1 MRLLGLDIGT
11 TTICGLLLDAS
22 AGRILDVV
30 TEPNAS
36 RLPGAHPDESLQDPE
51 MILSAATGLLGALTG
66 AARPVAGI
74 GVTGQMHGIL
84 YLDATGHPDSPLY
97 TWQDGRGERELADG
111 RTYAAYLSAELG
123 SPVSTGFGFV
133 THFWNLRNGEVPGTA
148 DVFCTAAD
156 FVAMRLAGA
165 SRPAM
170 DPGNAASIGCF
181 APEALRFRLDAAARL
196 GVADS
201 LFPPVVLNYPS
212 LGTGPGGAPVF
223 AALGDNQA
231 SFLGA
236 VADRSGSVH
245 VNIGTGSQ
253 LSAYVQSFVPIPGL
267 DLRPFPWGGYLC
279 VGAGLC
285 GGRAYALLHEFFDR
299 TVRLFTG
306 GAKVASYEVMNAIDR
321 EILPR
326 RPGLVVDT
334 RFQGTR
340 SEPSLRGSITN
351 LSPENF
357 TPEHLIVGLR
367 EGMAAELLAS
377 YDRLP
382 PEVRDRTNALVGSGN
397 GIRLNPG
404 LRKAFERTFGMPMR
418 IPAHGEE
425 AAFGAALLAGV
436 AAGVLPDLRAAGALI
451 RYESR

>member
-1 MRLLGLDIGT
+1 MRFMGLDVGT

-22 AGRILDVV
+22 TGRILDISSV
-30 TEPNAS
+30 PNAF
-36 RLPGAHPDESLQDPE
+36 RLPGVQPDEALQDPDG
-51 MILSAATGLLGALTG
+51 ILGAAADLLAGLSGTG
-66 AARPVAGI
+66 EPLAGI

-84 YLDATGHPDSPLY
+84 YVDAGGSPVSPLY
-97 TWQDGRGERELADG
+97 TWQDGRGGRERADG
-111 RTYAAYLSAELG
+111 GTYASFLSGELG

-133 THFWNLRNGEVPGTA
+133 THYWNVENGAVPPDA
-148 DVFCTAAD
+148 AAFCTAAD

-165 SRPAM
+165 SRPVT
-170 DPGNAASIGCF
+170 DGSNAASIGCF
-181 APEALRFRLDAAARL
+181 ALDTLRFRTDAAARL
-196 GVADS
+196 GVSPS
-201 LFPPVVLNYPS
+201 LFPRVALDYPS

-223 AALGDNQA
+223 TAVGDNQA

-236 VADRSGSVH
+236 AAERSRSVH

-253 LSAYVQSFVPIPGL
+253 ISAYLEAFAPVPGM

-285 GGRAYALLHEFFDR
+285 GGRAYALLHDFFEK
-299 TVRLFTG
+299 TVRLFTA
-306 GAKVASYEVMNAIDR
+306 GAEGAAYAVMNAVDR
-321 EILPR
+321 EILPA
-326 RPGLVVDT
+326 GAGVVVDA

-340 SEPSLRGSITN
+340 SDPSGRGSITN

-367 EGMAAELLAS
+367 EGMAAELMTS
-377 YDRLP
+377 YERLP
-382 PEVRDRTNALVGSGN
+382 PELRARTDTLVGSGN

-404 LRKAFERTFGMPMR
+404 LRKAFERTFHMSMKV
-418 IPAHGEE
+418 PAHTEE

-451 RYESR
+451 RYEGK